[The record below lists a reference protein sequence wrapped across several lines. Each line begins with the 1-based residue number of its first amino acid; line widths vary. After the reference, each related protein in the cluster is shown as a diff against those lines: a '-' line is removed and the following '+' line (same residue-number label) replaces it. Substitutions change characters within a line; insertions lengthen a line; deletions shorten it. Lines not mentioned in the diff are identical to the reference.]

1 MTKISFGSSK
11 DRNVDA
17 GPLGIQ
23 RYTSIE
29 EAKNGMIDLEQM
41 FNEGSISDELKEQI
55 NNINSKSIIID
66 SRDVTP
72 FYMIAVNL
80 GRSTNPTHTV
90 FRSYVAVKCKTD
102 YETCLTA
109 VTENLGKIE
118 NIPFDVIS
126 QNKKFS
132 LFGLQ
137 PGYTMQIQY
146 TYFNENKK
154 RRQQQITNNTEKQ
167 QYIVCNLNLVDIIY
181 ELTIMKKEK
190 KEKSKIPIIIGT
202 ISLFLILI
210 FVFIYFYR
218 KRQQPNQQVRP
229 TTLYSQQ
236 KRQQLR
242 PTTQYSQQKSQQQK
256 RRQNTPVQNIN
267 PNRNLN
273 SLNIQNPNR
282 NLNSL
287 NIQNPNRNLNP

>member
-1 MTKISFGSSK
+1 MNKISSK
-11 DRNVDA
+11 DRNIA
-17 GPLGIQ
+17 TGPLGIQ

-29 EAKNGMIDLEQM
+29 QAKYGMIDLEQM

-80 GRSTNPTHTV
+80 IRSTNPTHTA

-132 LFGLQ
+132 LFGLP

-154 RRQQQITNNTEKQ
+154 RRQQEITNNTEKD

-218 KRQQPNQQVRP
+218 KRQQPNQQPNQQLRQQLRP
-229 TTLYSQQ
+229 TISQQ
-236 KRQQLR
+236 KRQQKR
-242 PTTQYSQQKSQQQK
+242 QQ
-256 RRQNTPVQNIN
+256 
-267 PNRNLN
+267 NRNSN
-273 SLNIQNPNR
+273 SLNIQNR
-282 NLNSL
+282 NQNSL
-287 NIQNPNRNLNP
+287 NIQNRNRNPNLNP

>member
-1 MTKISFGSSK
+1 MNRISSK
-11 DRNVDA
+11 DRNIDA
-17 GPLGIQ
+17 GPLGFQ

-29 EAKNGMIDLEQM
+29 GAKKGMIDLEQM

-55 NNINSKSIIID
+55 NNIDSKSIIID

-80 GRSTNPTHTV
+80 IRSNNPTHTA

-132 LFGLQ
+132 LFGLP
-137 PGYTMQIQY
+137 PGYTIQIQY

-154 RRQQQITNNTEKQ
+154 RRQQEITNNTEKD

-218 KRQQPNQQVRP
+218 KRQQPNQQPNQQLRP
-229 TTLYSQQ
+229 MTLYSQQ
-236 KRQQLR
+236 KRQQK
-242 PTTQYSQQKSQQQK
+242 SQQKQQSQQQK
-256 RRQNTPVQNIN
+256 RQQNRDP
-267 PNRNLN
+267 N
-273 SLNIQNPNR
+273 SLNIQNPNSL
-282 NLNSL
+282 NTQNPNSL
-287 NIQNPNRNLNP
+287 NIQNPNSLNIQNPNPNLNP